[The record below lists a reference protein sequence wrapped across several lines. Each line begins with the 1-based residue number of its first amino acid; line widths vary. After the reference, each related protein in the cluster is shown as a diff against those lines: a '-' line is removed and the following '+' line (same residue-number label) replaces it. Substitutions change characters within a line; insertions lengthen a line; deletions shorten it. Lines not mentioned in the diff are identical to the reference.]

1 MKPTRKLNRRS
12 FLNRVAGGLAASG
25 GAFAL
30 MWAPRARAQHT
41 DTDNQDVPLL
51 GRGGNTG
58 VTDRDTGTNA
68 DPIGRGRGQRPSG
81 YSDTDA
87 GDPEG
92 RGVRGPR
99 APSDIHDRG
108 LDREPP
114 RTGISD
120 MDRGPYADT
129 EGRGR
134 GNAQNRPSGYTDG
147 DPSDPSGNGRG
158 GAGGPAYTGHTDADP
173 GDRAGYGRGGSRRC
187 TDADTGSYA
196 DPAGQGRF
204 CPQ

>member
-1 MKPTRKLNRRS
+1 MMT
-12 FLNRVAGGLAASG
+12 G
-25 GAFAL
+25 
-30 MWAPRARAQHT
+30 RARAQV
-41 DTDNQDVPLL
+41 TDNDSGEHADVPGF
-51 GRGGNTG
+51 GRGTG
-58 VTDRDTGTNA
+58 VTDRDTGPNG
-68 DPIGRGRGQRPSG
+68 DPIGRGRGERPSG

-99 APSDIHDRG
+99 GPSDIHDRG

-134 GNAQNRPSGYTDG
+134 GNAENRPSGYTDG
-147 DPSDPSGNGRG
+147 DPSDPAGNGRG

-204 CPQ
+204 CPTN